1 MNHNFLDIYMSL
13 KNNSYSN
20 LAILYFEKILLLMT
34 RIAIIAGTYKPK
46 YCGVAHYTSRLRS
59 ALQKLDTESVILTTH
74 TAAVQAN
81 ELNIKGVVK
90 DWRFADLMS
99 LVQAVNS
106 IDVDILHIQH
116 AAGTYGFE
124 RAIFLLPL
132 LLKAT
137 GYSQP
142 IVTTVHEYGWWE
154 WQPKYLPSQVVEWL
168 KMWGQNHGWWDRE
181 DGFLLTLSNA
191 IITTNSEAEAV
202 IHKRLPQLN
211 ERIFNIPIAANV
223 EYTLIDKTTARQE
236 LRKICHWDSD
246 TVAIVFFGF
255 LHPVKGL
262 ETLLTAFQ
270 KVLTTHSQA
279 RLLLVGGVE
288 SLALRGEEAKR
299 YSDKLHALA
308 RELNL
313 GNQVH
318 FTGYLDAETASEYL
332 AGADIGVLPFNHGLT
347 MKSGSLLTLLAH
359 NLPVI
364 GTQHSTPLPD
374 EIRVQLVPPRN
385 IDALADALC
394 QLLNSPEQW
403 RHLGESG
410 RTFVEKFS
418 WSSVARS
425 HFQIYQQLL

>member
-1 MNHNFLDIYMSL
+1 
-13 KNNSYSN
+13 
-20 LAILYFEKILLLMT
+20 MT
-34 RIAIIAGTYKPK
+34 HVAIIAGAYKPK
-46 YCGVAHYTSRLRS
+46 HCGVAHYTSRLRF
-59 ALQKLDTESVILTTH
+59 ALQKLDIESVILTTH
-74 TAAVQAN
+74 TAAMQAN

-132 LLKAT
+132 LLKTT

-154 WQPKYLPSQVVEWL
+154 WQPKYLAPQFVEWL
-168 KMWGQNHGWWDRE
+168 KMWGQNRGWWDRE
-181 DGFLLTLSNA
+181 NGFLLTLSNA

-202 IHKRLPQLN
+202 IHKRLPQLK

-223 EYTLIDKTTARQE
+223 ECQPIDKTTARQQ
-236 LRKICHWDSD
+236 LRKICHWSSD
-246 TVAIVFFGF
+246 TVVIVFFGF

-262 ETLLTAFQ
+262 ETLLSAFQ
-270 KVLTTHSQA
+270 KVLTIHPQA

-288 SLALRGEEAKR
+288 TLALLGEEAKR
-299 YSDKLHALA
+299 YWDKLHALA
-308 RELNL
+308 RELNVS
-313 GNQVH
+313 NKVH
-318 FTGYLDAETASEYL
+318 FTGYLDAETASQYL
-332 AGADIGVLPFNHGLT
+332 AGADVGVLPFNHGIT

-364 GTQHSTPLPD
+364 ATEHSMPLPD
-374 EIRVQLVPPRN
+374 DMRVQLVPPRN

-394 QLLNSPEQW
+394 QLLNDPEQC
-403 RHLGESG
+403 RYLGETGS
-410 RTFVEKFS
+410 TFVEQFS
-418 WSSVARS
+418 WLSIARS
-425 HFQIYQQLL
+425 HLQIYQQLLKNKTVGRRQTA